1 MNKRD
6 LVNALNVLS
15 DIDLVEVLSNVLPN
29 REPYKT
35 EPLVNSS
42 KMFLG
47 IYSKTDEEEFIE
59 AIAYPDGEIGSDWG
73 FCQNS
78 DSEIENVEYT
88 SNSKNCIS
96 PFNGGKVYLT

>member
-15 DIDLVEVLSNVLPN
+15 DIELVEVLSDVLPN

-35 EPLVNSS
+35 ESLVNRSN
-42 KMFLG
+42 MFLG
-47 IYSKTDEEEFIE
+47 IYSKTDEEEFVE
-59 AIAYPDGEIGSDWG
+59 AIAYPDGEIEPDWG
-73 FCQNS
+73 FCQNGN
-78 DSEIENVEYT
+78 SEIENIEYT

-96 PFNGGKVYLT
+96 PFNGEKVYLT